1 MGAPHAPNHL
11 IALRRL
17 PKFQRIALARLMG
30 LQQQRRYTLG
40 QLGPLPEFR
49 WMARRR
55 EPVFHAWIRYWCA
68 GHLGPRWLIGH
79 HPDQV
84 DAAEQN
90 YQPSTRLGSQIRRH
104 TPRLAQ
110 WFESV

>member
-55 EPVFHAWIRYWCA
+55 EPVFKAWFGYYGA
-68 GHLGPRWLIGH
+68 GLLGPGGLIEH
-79 HPDQV
+79 HPDQ
-84 DAAEQN
+84 AEPAEKN
-90 YQPSTRLGSQIRRH
+90 NHPSTRLVGKIRGQ
-104 TPRLAQ
+104 TPSLPQ
-110 WFESV
+110 GL